1 MAELASLRVLVVEDE
16 GGVALLI
23 EDMLEQLGCELA
35 GSIATLDKALTF
47 VATQFFDCALLD
59 VNLAGQMVFP
69 VAEAL
74 RKRNIPF
81 VFSTGY
87 GRIGLPE
94 TFAGCPVLN
103 KPFTI
108 DDFEQKLCWAAS
120 RPSKRDSC

>member
-1 MAELASLRVLVVEDE
+1 MGELASLRVLVVEEE
-16 GGVALLI
+16 GGIALLI

-35 GSIATLDKALTF
+35 GSIATVDKALTF
-47 VATQFFDCALLD
+47 VASRSFDCALLD
-59 VNLAGQMVFP
+59 VNLGGQMVFP

-74 RKRNIPF
+74 RVRVLPF
-81 VFSTGY
+81 VFSRGY

-108 DDFEQKLCWAAS
+108 DDFEQKLRWAAS
-120 RPSKRDSC
+120 QLSR